1 MILLRLLLM
10 LTQMLMRLREILR
23 RRLSKMMRGSCM
35 CISKRRLLM
44 VLTRSMHILRILT
57 LVERRLTRRMRDFRV
72 LMRPLRRL
80 ILRRC
85 VLLKR
90 DACVL
95 GSSLG
100 LIGRRVR
107 LCLVCLAAR
116 VRIEKLRLTLRSFS
130 PLIGRSCRHCLRLRT
145 LCMWNK

>member
-1 MILLRLLLM
+1 
-10 LTQMLMRLREILR
+10 
-23 RRLSKMMRGSCM
+23 
-35 CISKRRLLM
+35 M
-44 VLTRSMHILRILT
+44 VLTRRLQIFRVLT
-57 LVERRLTRRMRDFRV
+57 LVQRRLTRRMRDFRV

-80 ILRRC
+80 RLRRC

-107 LCLVCLAAR
+107 LRLVCLAAR

>member
-10 LTQMLMRLREILR
+10 LTQRLMWLRETLR
-23 RRLSKMMRGSCM
+23 RRLSKMMRGSWM
-35 CISKRRLLM
+35 CIPKRRLSK
-44 VLTRSMHILRILT
+44 VLTRRLQIFRVLT
-57 LVERRLTRRMRDFRV
+57 LIQRRLTRRMRDFRV
-72 LMRPLRRL
+72 LTRPLRRL
-80 ILRRC
+80 RLRLC
-85 VLLKR
+85 VLLKC
-90 DACVL
+90 DACAL

-130 PLIGRSCRHCLRLRT
+130 PFIGRPCRHCLRLRT